1 MPQFIIQ
8 SAAIAVPEAQAQS
21 ANTSSIDRA
30 HESAAQGKLVAQWL
44 LDENS
49 KLYCRW
55 VTAD

>member
-1 MPQFIIQ
+1 MSQLIVQ
-8 SAAIAVPEAQAQS
+8 SPAIAAPDSQAQS

-30 HESAAQGKLVAQWL
+30 HESAVQGKLVAQWL

-55 VTAD
+55 VKAN